1 MGSVNNSFMY
11 FLHFVVVKKETFK
24 GFLQEKKHKKG
35 VKELFLNQTWPL
47 IMKEGIVKEALKK
60 CRSCFE

>member
-1 MGSVNNSFMY
+1 MY

-24 GFLQEKKHKKG
+24 GFLQENKHKKG

-47 IMKEGIVKEALKK
+47 IMKEGVVKEALKK
-60 CRSCFE
+60 CRPCFE